1 VKKDNARL
9 RRGLATQF
17 LVIGLVACASPP
29 PEAPPPVD
37 PQGVIRVPEFRIP
50 LSRYMSAEARR
61 LYTDP
66 PSSPAKVLNW
76 RTATIEEVRAS
87 HDEFLAPILARIRA
101 DYPVEIADRAIAGV
115 ATRVITPPH
124 SVAARNKHR
133 VLLNLHGGGFFMG
146 ANAEALVESIPV
158 ASVAGIPVITIDYRQ
173 GPEHRFPAASDDVI
187 AVYRELLNTYPAG
200 NIGIYGC
207 SAGGSLAAITVAAL
221 QKTNLSAP
229 GAIGIFSAGAY
240 AHFSG
245 DPAAKGT
252 WGGDS
257 RFWAPPVLGQPAL
270 SLEQPPFTAAS
281 AQKSVTTAYISNV
294 DPADPFVSPAESP
307 ELLAKFPPTLVLTG
321 TRAYDMSAVIETH
334 RQLIRSGAQ
343 AELHLWDGLGHCF
356 FFESHLPE
364 SKEAYDVMAKFFD
377 KHLGTGGLP

>member
-1 VKKDNARL
+1 VDKDNSRL
-9 RRGLATQF
+9 RRGLAAQF

-29 PEAPPPVD
+29 PEAPPRMD
-37 PQGVIRVPEFRIP
+37 QQGVIRVPEFRIP
-50 LSRYMSAEARR
+50 LSRYMSPEARR

-66 PSSPAKVLNW
+66 PSRPSKVLDW

-87 HDEFLAPILARIRA
+87 HDEFLTFILARIRA

-115 ATRVITPPH
+115 ATRVITPPQG
-124 SVAARNKHR
+124 VAARNKHR

-158 ASVAGIPVITIDYRQ
+158 AAVAGIPVITVDYRQ

-245 DPAAKGT
+245 DPSAKGT